1 MILPTVSAIIM
12 DFRTEMQF
20 IQTCANR
27 VCFCTEMQFMQTCA
41 NRVCFCTE
49 VQFMQTCATEVQF
62 MQACVIGF
70 VIVLKCSLCR
80 LVLIRFVHGGVSRRY
95 TRNRLYC
102 VLPIYFRCGL
112 FLHF

>member
-12 DFRTEMQF
+12 DFVLKCSLFRL
-20 IQTCANR
+20 
-27 VCFCTEMQFMQTCA
+27 VL
-41 NRVCFCTE
+41 
-49 VQFMQTCATEVQF
+49 
-62 MQACVIGF
+62 IGF
-70 VIVLKCSLCR
+70 VFVLKCRVCRLVLIGFVFVLKCSLCRLVLIGFVFVLKCSLCR

-102 VLPIYFRCGL
+102 VLPIYFRYGL